1 MTRIGLYSEGG
12 LELFQ
17 THEPLFSIFV
27 FFHSQEK
34 RAEFPPSPKIKRQQ
48 DFGDTMVTA
57 HSNTTRE
64 GFVTTTLYI
73 SHKKVFKF
81 IVFIVK

>member
-1 MTRIGLYSEGG
+1 MKRICLYNEGV
-12 LELFQ
+12 LESFQ
-17 THEPLFSIFV
+17 THEPLFCIFV
-27 FFHSQEK
+27 FFHSQDK

-48 DFGDTMVTA
+48 DFGDIMVTYD
-57 HSNTTRE
+57 SNTTRE

-81 IVFIVK
+81 IVFYY